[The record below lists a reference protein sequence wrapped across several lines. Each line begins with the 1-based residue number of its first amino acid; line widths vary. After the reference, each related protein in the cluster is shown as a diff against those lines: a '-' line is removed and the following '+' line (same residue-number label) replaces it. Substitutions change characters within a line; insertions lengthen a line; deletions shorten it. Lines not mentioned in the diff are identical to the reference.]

1 MVTQI
6 RLVMLRAHTT
16 LVIIQQ
22 EMMKVS
28 MCTSKEIKTKFKD
41 SSLLMEHKYLTKMR
55 IIAIQTE

>member
-1 MVTQI
+1 
-6 RLVMLRAHTT
+6 
-16 LVIIQQ
+16 
-22 EMMKVS
+22 MMKVS